1 MRLLRI
7 LALAVAGIALLA
19 MPSASQAQVAV
30 GISVRIGP
38 PPLPVYVQPPCPV
51 AGYMWIP
58 GYWAYGPDGYYWVP
72 GTWVPAPAPGLLWT
86 PGYWGWGGG
95 VYVWHAGY
103 WGPHVGFYGGINY
116 GFGYTGVGFVG
127 GAWRSGHYY
136 YNRSVTNVNV
146 TVIHNTYNERVVTR
160 ESSRVS
166 FNGGEGGIVARPTRE
181 QITAEHER
189 RFGPTAIQTQHRE
202 AAGKDRGMWASENHG
217 RPSVAASPRAGE
229 FNGRGVVRANE
240 ERPRSDRPPS
250 ANMPHESNRPVA
262 HNDRPP
268 NARNEVR
275 NEAQPNRN
283 YANQPNPAHNNVRYA
298 ERPNT
303 NQPRPENNAQHS
315 NKTYSNAPKPE
326 HENVQHAEHPPSHEN
341 QNKPKTENKPPEHAQ
356 DKPHHR

>member
-1 MRLLRI
+1 MKLLRMLL
-7 LALAVAGIALLA
+7 LAAAGIAMVA
-19 MPSASQAQVAV
+19 MPSVSQAQVAV

-38 PPLPVYVQPPCPV
+38 PPIPVYVQPPCPV
-51 AGYMWIP
+51 EGYMWIP

-95 VYVWHAGY
+95 VYMWHAGY

-127 GAWRSGHYY
+127 GAWRGGHYY

-146 TVIHNTYNERVVTR
+146 RVIHNTYNERVDTR
-160 ESSRVS
+160 NVSRVS
-166 FNGGEGGIVARPTRE
+166 FNGGRGGIEARPTRE

-189 RFGPTAIQTQHRE
+189 RFGATAIQTQHRE

-217 RPSVAASPRAGE
+217 RPSVAASSRPGE
-229 FNGRGVVRANE
+229 FNRRETGPTHN

-250 ANMPHESNRPVA
+250 ANMPHEGNRPVVR
-262 HNDRPP
+262 NDRPP
-268 NARNEVR
+268 NAKNEVR
-275 NEAQPNRN
+275 NEGGPNRN
-283 YANQPNPAHNNVRYA
+283 YANQPNPAHNNVKPA
-298 ERPNT
+298 ERPNM
-303 NQPRPENNAQHS
+303 NQPNTQHQ
-315 NKTYSNAPKPE
+315 NKTYSQPE
-326 HENVQHAEHPPSHEN
+326 HNNVRPAERPQSHGN
-341 QNKPKTENKPPEHAQ
+341 QSKPKTENKPPEHGQ